1 MSETSEA
8 TTGTWSA
15 ADVGDDVLFE
25 KRGPVAW
32 ITFNRPKSRNAMTFA
47 MYGELQRRC
56 EEIALD
62 PDVRVVV
69 LTGAGDKAF
78 VAGTDISQFQAFTDP
93 QDALT
98 YESNV
103 GAVIDG
109 LEMLPRPT
117 IAAIRGYAV
126 GGGAAMAMACDMRF
140 VTPDAKFGVPIA
152 RTLGNCLSTSALA
165 RMIDLLGPAR
175 TKALIYTAG
184 MVEAEEARSIG
195 LANEIVEHDQLEA
208 RVTEVAEAVAKNAP
222 VTIQVTKEAVRR
234 VLAVRRP
241 ERDEELILRAYM
253 SEHFRE
259 GVSAFLAK
267 RKPEWKGR

>member
-1 MSETSEA
+1 MSETSE
-8 TTGTWSA
+8 TTGAAWSPT
-15 ADVGDDVLFE
+15 DVGDDVLFE
-25 KRGPVAW
+25 KRGQVAW

-56 EEIALD
+56 DEIALD
-62 PDVRVVV
+62 PDIRVVV

-93 QDALT
+93 QDALN

-109 LEMLPRPT
+109 LEKLPRPT

-126 GGGAAMAMACDMRF
+126 GGGAALAMACDMRF

-175 TKALIYTAG
+175 TKALIFTAG
-184 MVEAEEARSIG
+184 MVDAEEAKAVG

-253 SEHFRE
+253 SEDFRE